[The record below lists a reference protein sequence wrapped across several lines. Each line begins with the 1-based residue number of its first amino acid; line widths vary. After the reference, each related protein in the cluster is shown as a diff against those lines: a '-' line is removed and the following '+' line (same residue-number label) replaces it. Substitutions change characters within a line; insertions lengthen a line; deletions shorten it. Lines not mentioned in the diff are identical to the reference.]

1 MYICIK
7 WRGDVLGG
15 FSQKQLVTLSSKL
28 IREKTCGSFG
38 GSFASFFKGICH
50 SRV

>member
-1 MYICIK
+1 ME
-7 WRGDVLGG
+7 RRRFGRFSGD

-28 IREKTCGSFG
+28 MREETCGSFG